1 MSQGAKSQTQS
12 LWTHLNSEDGNYNQ
26 WNHLQRVDNAKHSC
40 HIFTML
46 DVMCN
51 EIILQ
56 VKDGHKTEWILCTS
70 EEGKF
75 LLGTH
80 SSTIFTI
87 LMYVTQE
94 NHDQY
99 LWNED
104 K

>member
-1 MSQGAKSQTQS
+1 
-12 LWTHLNSEDGNYNQ
+12 
-26 WNHLQRVDNAKHSC
+26 
-40 HIFTML
+40 ML

-94 NHDQY
+94 NQINTY
-99 LWNED
+99 GMKINEVHYETIYNM
-104 K
+104 